1 MSGTILF
8 TLLTACQLGSY
19 WVWSSFVW
27 LDATFI
33 SCLIDGK
40 YVRELWQCWSHFGD
54 ILWRALFP
62 VSSTRFRE
70 WNVRCYSVFSNGHLN
85 CHNFFVNSSNF
96 FVHVMAGAFFVCL
109 TWLVLMFIFK
119 AVFHNVYQLLK
130 ASTIFIA
137 LFIALASVFLQF
149 MTWAAWRLKSNQ
161 VSAESCLNL
170 RKVLS

>member
-96 FVHVMAGAFFVCL
+96 LCML
-109 TWLVLMFIFK
+109 WR
-119 AVFHNVYQLLK
+119 
-130 ASTIFIA
+130 A
-137 LFIALASVFLQF
+137 LFSYVWHDLSWCLFLKQF
-149 MTWAAWRLKSNQ
+149 FITCTNCSKHQLFS
-161 VSAESCLNL
+161 S
-170 RKVLS
+170 LSLLH